1 MKKLRFLGA
10 LLAALCVVGCGPEVT
25 EEPTPEPLVAPTGVA
40 VTATTTTTIALK
52 WGSVEGAK
60 GYEVR
65 CKSASGYFSIES
77 DTTVATVSGL
87 TKSTDYQ
94 LAVRATDGER
104 KSPWSEYVAARTADK
119 EDVSGGGGND
129 DDQGGNDDN
138 QGGGNDDQ
146 GGTTPDLPDDP
157 VVTPQNP
164 DNSKW
169 MLPSW
174 ENDGVVRAFPGAEGG
189 GMYTTGG
196 RGGKVL
202 HVTNLND
209 SGEGSFRWAVSQSG
223 ARTIVFDVAGT
234 IHLKSTLRINSGNL
248 TIAGQTAPGD
258 GICIAG
264 RTVNVNASNIII
276 RYLRFRLGNE
286 DKSQEDAIWGRY
298 NSDIILDHCSMS
310 WSIDEGSSFYA
321 NKNFTMQWCMV
332 AEALKNAGH
341 TKGAHGYGGIWGGRN
356 ASFHH
361 NMLAHNDSRNPRFD
375 HPEVYDNYV
384 ATHRGNAD
392 YRNNVVYNWGGN
404 STYGGEGAW
413 WNVVGN
419 YYKPGP
425 ASRERKYF
433 VDANGIY
440 SSSGTDYGYATMHVS
455 GNYHAGSY
463 AASIN
468 SDNWSGIYLHDGS
481 KPSNYNSWKSTAQ
494 LPIRK
499 NDTQQCFTTTHT
511 AQKAFEQVLAHVG
524 ASHRRDSVDERIVGE
539 AKNGTYTN
547 KGSNGGK
554 NGIIDSHTDAG
565 GWPTLSASAEE
576 LARVKDTD
584 GDGMPDWFENEVGTD
599 KNSAADGN
607 HTTLDKEGRYT
618 NLEIYLHYLVREQVA
633 AQCSG
638 GTYEAIR

>member
-1 MKKLRFLGA
+1 MKKMRFLGA
-10 LLAALCVVGCGPEVT
+10 LLAALCIVGCGPEIV
-25 EEPTPEPLVAPTGVA
+25 EEPTPEPLATPTGLA

-52 WGSVEGAK
+52 WGGVEGAK
-60 GYEVR
+60 EYEIR
-65 CKSASGYFSIES
+65 CKNASGFFSIES
-77 DTTVATVSGL
+77 NTTVATVSGL

-94 LAVRATDGER
+94 LAVRAVDEER
-104 KSPWSEYVAARTADK
+104 KSSWSENIEVRTADK
-119 EDVSGGGGND
+119 DAD
-129 DDQGGNDDN
+129 DNQGGNDDN
-138 QGGGNDDQ
+138 QGGGNDDNQGGNDDQ

-169 MLPSW
+169 MLPAW

-209 SGEGSFRWAVSQSG
+209 SGEGSFRWAVGQSG

-234 IHLKSTLRINSGNL
+234 IHLTSDISIRQGNL
-248 TIAGQTAPGD
+248 TIAGQTAPGG

-264 RTVNVNASNIII
+264 GTINVSASNIII
-276 RYLRFRLGNE
+276 RYVRFRLG
-286 DKSQEDAIWGRY
+286 DQGAVSDGSDTTWGRY

-310 WSIDEGSSFYA
+310 WSIDEVSSYYA
-321 NKNFTMQWCMV
+321 NKNFTMQWCLL
-332 AEALKNAGH
+332 AEALNDSKHN
-341 TKGAHGYGGIWGGRN
+341 KGNHGYGGIWGGRN

-361 NMLAHNDSRNPRFD
+361 NMLAHNNSRNPRFD
-375 HPEVYDNYV
+375 HPEVYGNYV
-384 ATHRGNAD
+384 ATHRGNSD
-392 YRNNVVYNWGGN
+392 YRNNVVYNWGDN
-404 STYGGEGAW
+404 STYGGEGAA

-425 ASRERKYF
+425 ASKERKYF

-440 SSSGTDYGYATMHVS
+440 SSSGKDYGYATMYVS

-468 SDNWSGIYLHDGS
+468 SDNWSGIKLHEET
-481 KPSNYNSWKSTAQ
+481 KPSNHNSWKSTSQ

-499 NDTQQCFTTTHT
+499 NDTQQCYTTTHT

-539 AKNGTYTN
+539 AKNGKATY
-547 KGSNGGK
+547 GK
-554 NGIIDSHTDAG
+554 GIINSQSTVG

-584 GDGMPDWFENEVGTD
+584 GDGMPDWFEIEMGTD

>member
-52 WGSVEGAK
+52 WSSVEGAK

-65 CKSASGYFSIES
+65 CKSASGYFSTES
-77 DTTVATVSGL
+77 DTTVATISGL

-119 EDVSGGGGND
+119 EDVGGGGGND
-129 DDQGGNDDN
+129 EP
-138 QGGGNDDQ
+138 GGGNDEPGG

-209 SGEGSFRWAVSQSG
+209 NGEGSFRWAVNQSG

-234 IHLKSTLRINSGNL
+234 IHLKSDISIRQGNL
-248 TIAGQTAPGD
+248 TIAGQTAPGG

-264 RTVNVNASNIII
+264 GTVNVSASNIII
-276 RYLRFRLGNE
+276 RYVRFRLGDE
-286 DKSQEDAIWGRY
+286 GAVSDGSDTTWGRY

-310 WSIDEGSSFYA
+310 WSIDEVSSYYA
-321 NKNFTMQWCMV
+321 NKNFTMQWCLL
-332 AEALKNAGH
+332 AEALNDSKHN
-341 TKGAHGYGGIWGGRN
+341 KGNHGYGGIWGGRN

-361 NMLAHNDSRNPRFD
+361 NLLAHNNSRNPRFD
-375 HPEVYDNYV
+375 HPEVYGNYV
-384 ATHRGNAD
+384 ATHRGNSD
-392 YRNNVVYNWGGN
+392 YRNNVVYNWGDN
-404 STYGGEGAW
+404 STYGGEGAA

-425 ASRERKYF
+425 ASKQRKYF

-440 SSSGTDYGYATMHVS
+440 SSSKTDYGYATMHVS
-455 GNYHAGSY
+455 GNYHAGPY
-463 AASIN
+463 ATAIN

-481 KPSNYNSWKSTAQ
+481 TPSNHNSWKSTAQ

-499 NDTQQCFTTTHT
+499 DDTQQCFTTTHT
-511 AQKAFEQVLAHVG
+511 VQKAFEQVLAHVG

-539 AKNGTYTN
+539 AKSGKATY
-547 KGSNGGK
+547 G
-554 NGIIDSHTDAG
+554 NGIINSQSTVG

>member
-10 LLAALCVVGCGPEVT
+10 LLAALCVVGCGPEIT

-65 CKSASGYFSIES
+65 CKSASGYFSTKS
-77 DTTVATVSGL
+77 DTTVATISGL

-119 EDVSGGGGND
+119 EDVGGGGN

-138 QGGGNDDQ
+138 Q

-209 SGEGSFRWAVSQSG
+209 NGEGSFRWAVSQSG

-234 IHLKSTLRINSGNL
+234 IHLKSDISIRQGNL
-248 TIAGQTAPGD
+248 TIAGQTAPGG

-264 RTVNVNASNIII
+264 GTVNVSASNIII
-276 RYLRFRLGNE
+276 RYVRFRLGDE
-286 DKSQEDAIWGRY
+286 GAVSDGSDTTWGRY

-310 WSIDEGSSFYA
+310 WSIDEVSSYYA
-321 NKNFTMQWCMV
+321 NKNFTMQWCLL
-332 AEALKNAGH
+332 AEALNDSKHN
-341 TKGAHGYGGIWGGRN
+341 KGNHGYGGIWGGRN

-361 NMLAHNDSRNPRFD
+361 NLLAHNNSRNPRFD
-375 HPEVYDNYV
+375 HPEVYGNYV
-384 ATHRGNAD
+384 ATHRGNSD
-392 YRNNVVYNWGGN
+392 YRNNVVYNWGDN
-404 STYGGEGAW
+404 STYGGEGAA

-425 ASRERKYF
+425 ASKQRKYF

-440 SSSGTDYGYATMHVS
+440 SSSKTDYGYATMHVS

-463 AASIN
+463 ATAIN

-481 KPSNYNSWKSTAQ
+481 TPSNYNSWKSTAQ

-511 AQKAFEQVLAHVG
+511 VQKAFEQVLAHVG

-539 AKNGTYTN
+539 AKSGKATY
-547 KGSNGGK
+547 G
-554 NGIIDSHTDAG
+554 NGIINSQSTVG

-584 GDGMPDWFENEVGTD
+584 GDGMPDWFESEVGTD

>member
-25 EEPTPEPLVAPTGVA
+25 EEPTPEPLAAPTGVA
-40 VTATTTTTIALK
+40 ITATTTTTIALK
-52 WGSVEGAK
+52 WGGVEGAK

-65 CKSASGYFSIES
+65 CKSASGYFSTES

-119 EDVSGGGGND
+119 EDVGGGGND
-129 DDQGGNDDN
+129 EP
-138 QGGGNDDQ
+138 GGGNDEPGG

-209 SGEGSFRWAVSQSG
+209 NGEGSFRWAVSQSG

-234 IHLKSTLRINSGNL
+234 IHLKSDISIRQGNL
-248 TIAGQTAPGD
+248 TIAGQTAPGG

-264 RTVNVNASNIII
+264 GTVNVSASNIII
-276 RYLRFRLGNE
+276 RYVRFRLGDE
-286 DKSQEDAIWGRY
+286 GAVSDGSDTTWGRY

-310 WSIDEGSSFYA
+310 WSIDEVSSYYA
-321 NKNFTMQWCMV
+321 NKNFTMQWCLL
-332 AEALKNAGH
+332 AEALNDSKHN
-341 TKGAHGYGGIWGGRN
+341 KGNHGYGGIWGGRN

-361 NMLAHNDSRNPRFD
+361 NLLAHNNSRNPRFD
-375 HPEVYDNYV
+375 HPEVYGNYV
-384 ATHRGNAD
+384 ATHRGNSD
-392 YRNNVVYNWGGN
+392 YRNNVVYNWGDN
-404 STYGGEGAW
+404 STYGGEGAA

-440 SSSGTDYGYATMHVS
+440 SSSKTDYGYATMYVS

-481 KPSNYNSWKSTAQ
+481 TPSNHNSWKSTAQ

-499 NDTQQCFTTTHT
+499 DDTQQCFTTTHT
-511 AQKAFEQVLAHVG
+511 VQKAFEQVLAHVG

-539 AKNGTYTN
+539 AKSGKATY
-547 KGSNGGK
+547 G
-554 NGIIDSHTDAG
+554 NGIINSQSTVG
-565 GWPTLSASAEE
+565 GWPTLSASEEE

-584 GDGMPDWFENEVGTD
+584 GDGMPDWFESEVGTD

>member
-10 LLAALCVVGCGPEVT
+10 LLAALCVVGCAPEIT

-65 CKSASGYFSIES
+65 CKSASGYFSTKS
-77 DTTVATVSGL
+77 DTTVATISGL

-119 EDVSGGGGND
+119 EDVGGGGN

-138 QGGGNDDQ
+138 Q

-209 SGEGSFRWAVSQSG
+209 NGEGSFRWAVSQSG

-234 IHLKSTLRINSGNL
+234 IHLKSDISIRQGNL
-248 TIAGQTAPGD
+248 TIAGQTAPGG

-264 RTVNVNASNIII
+264 GTVNVSASNIII
-276 RYLRFRLGNE
+276 RYVRFRLGDE
-286 DKSQEDAIWGRY
+286 GAVSDGSDTTWGRY

-310 WSIDEGSSFYA
+310 WSIDEVSSYYA
-321 NKNFTMQWCMV
+321 NKNFTMQWCLL
-332 AEALKNAGH
+332 AEALNDSKHN
-341 TKGAHGYGGIWGGRN
+341 KGNHGYGGIWGGRN

-361 NMLAHNDSRNPRFD
+361 NLLAHNNSRNPRFD
-375 HPEVYDNYV
+375 HPEVYGNYV
-384 ATHRGNAD
+384 ATHRGNSD
-392 YRNNVVYNWGGN
+392 YRNNVVYNWGDN
-404 STYGGEGAW
+404 STYGGEGAA

-425 ASRERKYF
+425 ASKQRKYF

-440 SSSGTDYGYATMHVS
+440 SSSKTDYGYATMHVS

-463 AASIN
+463 ATAIN

-481 KPSNYNSWKSTAQ
+481 TPSNYNSWKSTAQ

-511 AQKAFEQVLAHVG
+511 VQKAFEQVLAHVG

-539 AKNGTYTN
+539 AKSGKATY
-547 KGSNGGK
+547 G
-554 NGIIDSHTDAG
+554 NGIINSQSTVG

-584 GDGMPDWFENEVGTD
+584 GDGMPDWFESEVGTD

>member
-25 EEPTPEPLVAPTGVA
+25 EEPTPEPLAAPTGVA

-52 WGSVEGAK
+52 WGGVEGAK

-65 CKSASGYFSIES
+65 CKSASGYFSTES

-119 EDVSGGGGND
+119 EDVGGGGND

-146 GGTTPDLPDDP
+146 GGGGTTPDLPDDP

-209 SGEGSFRWAVSQSG
+209 NGEGSFRWAVNQSG

-234 IHLKSTLRINSGNL
+234 IHLKSDISIRQGNL
-248 TIAGQTAPGD
+248 TIAGQTAPGG

-264 RTVNVNASNIII
+264 GTVNVSASNIII
-276 RYLRFRLGNE
+276 RYVRFRLGDE
-286 DKSQEDAIWGRY
+286 GAVSDGSDTTWGRY

-310 WSIDEGSSFYA
+310 WSIDEVSSYYA
-321 NKNFTMQWCMV
+321 NKNFTMQWCLL
-332 AEALKNAGH
+332 AEALNDSKHN
-341 TKGAHGYGGIWGGRN
+341 KGNHGYGGIWGGRN

-361 NMLAHNDSRNPRFD
+361 NLLAHNNSRNPRFD
-375 HPEVYDNYV
+375 HPEVYGNYV
-384 ATHRGNAD
+384 ATHRGNSD
-392 YRNNVVYNWGGN
+392 YRNNVVYNWGDN
-404 STYGGEGAW
+404 STYGGEGAA

-425 ASRERKYF
+425 ASKQRKYF

-440 SSSGTDYGYATMHVS
+440 SSSKTDYGYATMYVS
-455 GNYHAGSY
+455 GNYHAGAY
-463 AASIN
+463 AAAIN
-468 SDNWSGIYLHDGS
+468 SDNWSGIKLHDGS
-481 KPSNYNSWKSTAQ
+481 TPSNHNSWKSTAQ

-499 NDTQQCFTTTHT
+499 DDTQQCFTTTHT
-511 AQKAFEQVLAHVG
+511 VQKAFEQVLAHVG

-539 AKNGTYTN
+539 AKSGKATY
-547 KGSNGGK
+547 G
-554 NGIIDSHTDAG
+554 NGIINSQSTVG
-565 GWPTLSASAEE
+565 GWPTL
-576 LARVKDTD
+576 
-584 GDGMPDWFENEVGTD
+584 
-599 KNSAADGN
+599 
-607 HTTLDKEGRYT
+607 
-618 NLEIYLHYLVREQVA
+618 
-633 AQCSG
+633 
-638 GTYEAIR
+638 

>member
-10 LLAALCVVGCGPEVT
+10 LLAALCVVGCAPEIT

-40 VTATTTTTIALK
+40 ITATTTTTIALK

-65 CKSASGYFSIES
+65 CKSASGYFSTKS
-77 DTTVATVSGL
+77 DTTVATISGL

-119 EDVSGGGGND
+119 EDVGGGGN

-138 QGGGNDDQ
+138 Q

-209 SGEGSFRWAVSQSG
+209 NGEGSFRWAVSQSG

-234 IHLKSTLRINSGNL
+234 IHLKSDISIRQGNL
-248 TIAGQTAPGD
+248 TIAGQTAPGG

-264 RTVNVNASNIII
+264 GTVNVSASNIII
-276 RYLRFRLGNE
+276 RYVRFRLGDE
-286 DKSQEDAIWGRY
+286 GAVSDGSDTTWGRY

-310 WSIDEGSSFYA
+310 WSIDEVSSYYA
-321 NKNFTMQWCMV
+321 NKNFTMQWCLL
-332 AEALKNAGH
+332 AEALNDSKHN
-341 TKGAHGYGGIWGGRN
+341 KGNHGYGGIWGGRN

-361 NMLAHNDSRNPRFD
+361 NLLAHNNSRNPRFD
-375 HPEVYDNYV
+375 HPEVYGNYV
-384 ATHRGNAD
+384 ATHRGNSD
-392 YRNNVVYNWGGN
+392 YRNNVVYNWGDN
-404 STYGGEGAW
+404 STYGGEGAA

-425 ASRERKYF
+425 ASKQRKYF

-440 SSSGTDYGYATMHVS
+440 SSSKTDYGYATMYVS
-455 GNYHAGSY
+455 GNYHAGTY
-463 AASIN
+463 ATAIN

-481 KPSNYNSWKSTAQ
+481 TPSNYNSWKSTAQ

-511 AQKAFEQVLAHVG
+511 VQKAFEQVLAHVG

-539 AKNGTYTN
+539 AKSGKATY
-547 KGSNGGK
+547 G
-554 NGIIDSHTDAG
+554 NGIINSQSTVG

-584 GDGMPDWFENEVGTD
+584 GDGMPDWFESEVGTD

>member
-25 EEPTPEPLVAPTGVA
+25 EEPTPEPLAAPTGVA

-52 WGSVEGAK
+52 WGGVEGAK

-65 CKSASGYFSIES
+65 CKSASGYFSTES

-119 EDVSGGGGND
+119 EDVGGGGND

-146 GGTTPDLPDDP
+146 GGGGTTPDLPDDP

-209 SGEGSFRWAVSQSG
+209 NGEGSFRWAVSQSG

-234 IHLKSTLRINSGNL
+234 IHLKSDISIRQGNL
-248 TIAGQTAPGD
+248 TIAGQTAPGG

-264 RTVNVNASNIII
+264 GTVNVSASNIII
-276 RYLRFRLGNE
+276 RYVRFRLGDE
-286 DKSQEDAIWGRY
+286 GAVSDGSDTTWGRY

-310 WSIDEGSSFYA
+310 WSIDEVSSYYA
-321 NKNFTMQWCMV
+321 NKNFTMQWCLL
-332 AEALKNAGH
+332 AEALNDSKHN
-341 TKGAHGYGGIWGGRN
+341 KGNHGYGGIWGGRN

-361 NMLAHNDSRNPRFD
+361 NLLAHNNSRNPRFD
-375 HPEVYDNYV
+375 HPEVYGNYV
-384 ATHRGNAD
+384 ATHRGNSD
-392 YRNNVVYNWGGN
+392 YRNNVVYNWGDN
-404 STYGGEGAW
+404 STYGGEGAA

-425 ASRERKYF
+425 ASKQRKYF

-440 SSSGTDYGYATMHVS
+440 SSSKTDYGYATMYVS
-455 GNYHAGSY
+455 GNYHAGAY
-463 AASIN
+463 AAAIN
-468 SDNWSGIYLHDGS
+468 SDNWSGIKLHDGS
-481 KPSNYNSWKSTAQ
+481 TPSNHNSWKSTAQ

-499 NDTQQCFTTTHT
+499 DDTQQCFTTTHT
-511 AQKAFEQVLAHVG
+511 VQKAFEQVLAHVG

-539 AKNGTYTN
+539 AKSGKATY
-547 KGSNGGK
+547 G
-554 NGIIDSHTDAG
+554 NGIINSQSTVG

-576 LARVKDTD
+576 LARV
-584 GDGMPDWFENEVGTD
+584 
-599 KNSAADGN
+599 
-607 HTTLDKEGRYT
+607 
-618 NLEIYLHYLVREQVA
+618 
-633 AQCSG
+633 
-638 GTYEAIR
+638 

>member
-10 LLAALCVVGCGPEVT
+10 LLASICVVGCAPEIT

-60 GYEVR
+60 GYEIR

-77 DTTVATVSGL
+77 DTTVATISGL

-119 EDVSGGGGND
+119 EDVGGGGND
-129 DDQGGNDDN
+129 EP
-138 QGGGNDDQ
+138 GGGNDEPGG

-209 SGEGSFRWAVSQSG
+209 NGEGSFRWAVNQSG

-234 IHLKSTLRINSGNL
+234 IHLKSDISIRQGNL
-248 TIAGQTAPGD
+248 TIAGQTAPGG

-264 RTVNVNASNIII
+264 GTVNVSASNIII
-276 RYLRFRLGNE
+276 RYVRFRLGDE
-286 DKSQEDAIWGRY
+286 GAVSDGSDTTWGRY

-310 WSIDEGSSFYA
+310 WSIDEVSSYYA
-321 NKNFTMQWCMV
+321 NKNFTMQWCLL
-332 AEALKNAGH
+332 AEALNDSKHN
-341 TKGAHGYGGIWGGRN
+341 KGNHGYGGIWGGRN

-361 NMLAHNDSRNPRFD
+361 NLLAHNNSRNPRFD
-375 HPEVYDNYV
+375 HPEVYGNYV
-384 ATHRGNAD
+384 ATHRGNSD
-392 YRNNVVYNWGGN
+392 YRNNVVYNWGDN
-404 STYGGEGAW
+404 STYGGEGAA

-425 ASRERKYF
+425 ASKQRKYF

-440 SSSGTDYGYATMHVS
+440 SSSKTDYGYATMHVS

-463 AASIN
+463 ATAIN

-481 KPSNYNSWKSTAQ
+481 TPSNHNSWKSTAQ

-499 NDTQQCFTTTHT
+499 DDTQQCFTTTHT
-511 AQKAFEQVLAHVG
+511 VQKAFEQVLAHVG

-539 AKNGTYTN
+539 AKSGKATY
-547 KGSNGGK
+547 G
-554 NGIIDSHTDAG
+554 NGIINSQSTVG

-584 GDGMPDWFENEVGTD
+584 GDGMPDWFESEVGTD

>member
-1 MKKLRFLGA
+1 
-10 LLAALCVVGCGPEVT
+10 
-25 EEPTPEPLVAPTGVA
+25 
-40 VTATTTTTIALK
+40 
-52 WGSVEGAK
+52 
-60 GYEVR
+60 
-65 CKSASGYFSIES
+65 
-77 DTTVATVSGL
+77 
-87 TKSTDYQ
+87 
-94 LAVRATDGER
+94 
-104 KSPWSEYVAARTADK
+104 
-119 EDVSGGGGND
+119 
-129 DDQGGNDDN
+129 
-138 QGGGNDDQ
+138 
-146 GGTTPDLPDDP
+146 
-157 VVTPQNP
+157 
-164 DNSKW
+164 
-169 MLPSW
+169 
-174 ENDGVVRAFPGAEGG
+174 
-189 GMYTTGG
+189 MYTTGG

-209 SGEGSFRWAVSQSG
+209 NGEGSFRWAVSQSG

-234 IHLKSTLRINSGNL
+234 IHLKSDISIRQGNL
-248 TIAGQTAPGD
+248 TIAGQTAPGG

-264 RTVNVNASNIII
+264 GTVNVSASNIII
-276 RYLRFRLGNE
+276 RYVRFRLGDE
-286 DKSQEDAIWGRY
+286 GAVSDGSDTTWGRY

-310 WSIDEGSSFYA
+310 WSIDEVSSYYA
-321 NKNFTMQWCMV
+321 NKNFTMQWCLL
-332 AEALKNAGH
+332 AEALNDSKHN
-341 TKGAHGYGGIWGGRN
+341 KGNHGYGGIWGGRN

-361 NMLAHNDSRNPRFD
+361 NLLAHNNSRNPRFD
-375 HPEVYDNYV
+375 HPEVYGNYV
-384 ATHRGNAD
+384 ATHRGNSD
-392 YRNNVVYNWGGN
+392 YRNNVVYNWGDN
-404 STYGGEGAW
+404 STYGGEGAA

-425 ASRERKYF
+425 ASKQRKYF

-440 SSSGTDYGYATMHVS
+440 SSSKTDYGYATMHVS

-463 AASIN
+463 ATAIN

-481 KPSNYNSWKSTAQ
+481 TPSNYNSWKSTAQ

-511 AQKAFEQVLAHVG
+511 VQKAFEQVLAHVG

-539 AKNGTYTN
+539 AKSGKATY
-547 KGSNGGK
+547 G
-554 NGIIDSHTDAG
+554 NGIINSQSTVG

-584 GDGMPDWFENEVGTD
+584 GDGMPDWFESEVGTD